1 MGLHEGGRMV
11 DLTPPEIMS
20 TEDRLMEVAHI
31 LAGAGN
37 RLKDKA
43 REKKKS
49 VRAYIIRPIDKRDI
63 IGK

>member
-1 MGLHEGGRMV
+1 MV

-20 TEDRLMEVAHI
+20 TEERLKEVANI
-31 LAGAGN
+31 LAEAGD

-43 REKKKS
+43 RKKKKS
-49 VRAYIIRPIDKRDI
+49 LPAYIIRPINKRYI

>member
-1 MGLHEGGRMV
+1 MV